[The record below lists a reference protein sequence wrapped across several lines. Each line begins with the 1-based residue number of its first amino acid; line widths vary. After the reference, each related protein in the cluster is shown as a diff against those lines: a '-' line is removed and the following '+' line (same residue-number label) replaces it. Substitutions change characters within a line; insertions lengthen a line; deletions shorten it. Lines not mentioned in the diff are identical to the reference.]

1 MMRRVLLVLCVLIAA
16 CRGGKHGIAGA
27 AKPPVIIIS
36 IDTLRSDHLPM
47 YGYKAVATPNL
58 DALRKDSILF
68 ERAYSHVPLTAPS
81 HATILTGALP
91 ADHGIRDNMG
101 YKLAA
106 GVSTLPEVLK
116 PRGYISGA
124 AVSAIVLR
132 SSTGISRGFDF
143 WDDDI
148 DVDTR
153 YLSMGRVQR
162 NGDATR
168 LVAQKWIGEHAAS
181 PFFFLFHIY
190 EPHSPLEPEAQF
202 EQLYGRTYDA
212 EIATSDAIV
221 GRFID
226 YLKSTG
232 IYDKALIVLLS
243 DHGEGLNDHGESEHG
258 LLLYREAIQVPLLV
272 KLPGNDSHGSAIAN
286 PVQLSD
292 VYPTIVEATG
302 AKPGPK
308 VSGLSLL
315 GDDIRKPREIYSETY
330 YPRFHYGW
338 SDLHSLVSANDHY
351 IHGPSPELFDLAK
364 DPSEKSNVLTENRRT
379 YLALRGKIASYIHKA
394 SAPANIDPEQ
404 AKQLAALGY
413 VGSGVSAA
421 DSDENLPDPRLHLAS
436 AERMKDGYRDF
447 QDGKYE
453 EALVVFDELLHENP
467 KMLDIWSMKAR
478 SLGKLGRE
486 REAIAAAKEAL
497 KLSPGNANLALIVAN
512 IALESG
518 DLDTAKQHAQLAVK
532 DEPAQA
538 HYLLAE
544 IAIERKDVAT
554 ARAET
559 QLTLATKREGA
570 LAMMMLGR
578 IEKEEGN
585 FETALA
591 RFDDTLRVVHEK
603 KQSPIPRLQYLRGD
617 TLARLGRNEE
627 AEAAFRDEIK
637 EFPTEPA
644 PYKNLILLYV
654 LQNRTDEATQLIF
667 TLEQKSPTP
676 PGYVA
681 ISEALKTIGDADGAK
696 YWAAKGLKRY
706 PNDPHLRSL
715 LRG

>member
-1 MMRRVLLVLCVLIAA
+1 MRRGLLALCVLVAA
-16 CRGGKHGIAGA
+16 CRGGTHGIGGNAT
-27 AKPPVIIIS
+27 PPVIIIS

-47 YGYKAVATPNL
+47 YGYKNVATPHL
-58 DALRKDSILF
+58 DQFRADSILF

-101 YKLAA
+101 YKLSSA
-106 GVSTLPEVLK
+106 VTTLPEALK
-116 PRGYISGA
+116 PRGYVSGG

-132 SSTGISRGFDF
+132 SSTGINRGFDF

-162 NGDATR
+162 SGDATR
-168 LVAQKWIGEHAAS
+168 AIAEKWIGEHASA

-190 EPHSPLEPEAQF
+190 EPHSPWEPEPQF
-202 EQLYGRTYDA
+202 EQRYGRTYDA
-212 EIATSDAIV
+212 EIATADAVV

-226 YLKSTG
+226 YLKSAG

-258 LLLYREAIQVPLLV
+258 ILLYREAIQVPLLV
-272 KLPGNDSHGSAIAN
+272 KLPGEKSKGSSIAD

-302 AKPGPK
+302 AKPGAK
-308 VSGLSLL
+308 VHGASLL
-315 GDDIRKPREIYSETY
+315 GDEIRKPREIYSETY

-338 SDLHSLVSANDHY
+338 SDLHSLVRANDHY

-364 DPSEKSNVLTENRRT
+364 DPAEKKNTLTENRRA
-379 YLALRGKIASYIHKA
+379 YLSLRGQIASYIHKA
-394 SAPANIDPEQ
+394 AAPANVDPEQ

-413 VGSGVSAA
+413 VGSGVAVGGE
-421 DSDENLPDPRLHLAS
+421 DDLPDPRLHLDS

-447 QDGKYE
+447 QEGKYE
-453 EALVVFDELLHENP
+453 EALVVFDELLRENP

-486 REAIAAAKEAL
+486 REAIVAAKEAL
-497 KLSPGNANLALIVAN
+497 KLSPGSANLALIVAN
-512 IALESG
+512 IALEAG
-518 DLDTAKQHAQLAVK
+518 DLDAAKQHAQLAVK
-532 DEPAQA
+532 DEPGQA

-559 QLTLATKREGA
+559 QLTLASKREGP
-570 LAMMMLGR
+570 LATMMLGR

-585 FETALA
+585 LTAALA
-591 RFDDTLRVVHEK
+591 RFDETLRLLHEK
-603 KQSPIPRLQYLRGD
+603 KQSPLPRLQFLRGD
-617 TLARLGRNEE
+617 ILARMGRHDE

-644 PYKNLILLYV
+644 PYKNLILLYA
-654 LQNRTDEATQLIF
+654 LEGRTDEATQLIF
-667 TLEQKSPTP
+667 ALEQKSPTP
-676 PGYVA
+676 PSYAA
-681 ISEALKTIGDADGAK
+681 ISEALKTIGDANGAK
-696 YWAAKGLKRY
+696 YWAAKGLQRY
-706 PNDPHLRSL
+706 PNDTHLRSL
-715 LRG
+715 LKG

>member
-1 MMRRVLLVLCVLIAA
+1 MRRVLLVLCVLIAA
-16 CRGGKHGIAGA
+16 CGAGKHRIGGA
-27 AKPPVIIIS
+27 SKPPVIIIS

-68 ERAYSHVPLTAPS
+68 DRAYSHVPLTAPS

-91 ADHGIRDNMG
+91 ADHGIRDNIG
-101 YKLAA
+101 YKLSA

-116 PRGYISGA
+116 PRGYTSGG

-202 EQLYGRTYDA
+202 EQRYGRTYDA
-212 EIATSDAIV
+212 EIATADAIV

-226 YLKSTG
+226 YLKSAG
-232 IYDKALIVLLS
+232 IYDKAMIVLLS

-272 KLPGNDSHGSAIAN
+272 KLPGNDSSGSSIAA

-308 VSGLSLL
+308 VNGLSLL

-364 DPSEKSNVLTENRRT
+364 DPAEKSNVLADNRRA
-379 YLALRGKIASYIHKA
+379 YLSLRGKIASYIHKA

-436 AERMKDGYRDF
+436 AERMKDGYRAF
-447 QDGKYE
+447 QEGKYD

-467 KMLDIWSMKAR
+467 RMLDIWSMKAR

-486 REAIAAAKEAL
+486 QEAIAAAKEAL

-512 IALESG
+512 IALEAG

-532 DEPAQA
+532 DEPGQA

-559 QLTLATKREGA
+559 QLTLATKREGT
-570 LAMMMLGR
+570 LATMMLGR

-585 FETALA
+585 FAAALA
-591 RFDDTLRVVHEK
+591 RFDETLRIVRDK
-603 KQSPIPRLQYLRGD
+603 KQSPVPRLQYLRGD
-617 TLARLGRNEE
+617 TLARLGRNDE
-627 AEAAFRDEIK
+627 AEAAFHDEIK

-654 LQNRTDEATQLIF
+654 LQGRNDEATQLIF

-676 PGYVA
+676 PSYVA
-681 ISEALKTIGDADGAK
+681 ISEALKTIGDANGAK
-696 YWAAKGLKRY
+696 YWAAKGLQRY
-706 PNDPHLRSL
+706 PKDAHLRSL
-715 LRG
+715 LKG